1 MRILYIVFSI
11 FFIWSFIE
19 RKENDPIKTK
29 EDLGKKLF
37 FEKKLSKDN
46 SISCGSCHRPEFA
59 FADTVAFSKGVYNRI
74 GKRNTPSSM
83 NMASRE
89 IFFFDGRAATLEEQ
103 AVFPIEDHLEMDIL
117 IDKAVQKIATDKNYN
132 TLFNKIYKTKP
143 TKSNILDALAS
154 FQKSLETTSP
164 FDEYIAG
171 DTSAISASAIRG
183 HKLFIDPKNKC
194 FECHFTPDFTAD
206 EFRNVGLFDGK
217 KLNDSGRYAIT
228 KNPNDIGKF
237 KVPGLRNVAITAP
250 YMHNGMFKTL
260 EEVVDYYNNPYLT
273 VSQPINIDTLLLQP
287 LHLTEENKKDLVSF
301 LKTLTDPQFKN
312 KLKD

>member
-1 MRILYIVFSI
+1 MRILYLVFSVLLV
-11 FFIWSFIE
+11 WSFIE

-117 IDKAVQKIATDKNYN
+117 IDKAVQKIATDKNYI

-228 KNPNDIGKF
+228 KIPNDIGKF

-273 VSQPINIDTLLLQP
+273 VSHPINIDTLLLQP

>member
-1 MRILYIVFSI
+1 
-11 FFIWSFIE
+11 
-19 RKENDPIKTK
+19 
-29 EDLGKKLF
+29 
-37 FEKKLSKDN
+37 
-46 SISCGSCHRPEFA
+46 
-59 FADTVAFSKGVYNRI
+59 
-74 GKRNTPSSM
+74 
-83 NMASRE
+83 MASRE

-117 IDKAVQKIATDKNYN
+117 IDKAVQKIATDKNYI

>member
-1 MRILYIVFSI
+1 MRILYLVFSVLLV
-11 FFIWSFIE
+11 WSFIE

>member
-1 MRILYIVFSI
+1 
-11 FFIWSFIE
+11 
-19 RKENDPIKTK
+19 
-29 EDLGKKLF
+29 
-37 FEKKLSKDN
+37 
-46 SISCGSCHRPEFA
+46 
-59 FADTVAFSKGVYNRI
+59 
-74 GKRNTPSSM
+74 M

-117 IDKAVQKIATDKNYN
+117 IDQAVQKIATDKTYIA
-132 TLFNKIYKTKP
+132 LFSKIYKTKP
-143 TKSNILDALAS
+143 TKNNILDALAL

>member
-1 MRILYIVFSI
+1 MRFLYIVFSVL
-11 FFIWSFIE
+11 FIWSFIE
-19 RKENDPIKTK
+19 RQKTEPIKTK
-29 EDLGKKLF
+29 EALGKKLF
-37 FEKKLSKDN
+37 FEKKLSRDN

-59 FADTVAFSKGVYNRI
+59 FADTVPFSRGVANGL
-74 GKRNTPSSM
+74 GKRNTPTSM

-117 IDKAVQKIATDKNYN
+117 IDQAVQKIATDKTYIA
-132 TLFNKIYKTKP
+132 LFSKIYKTKP
-143 TKSNILDALAS
+143 TKNNILDALAL

-171 DTSAISASAIRG
+171 DTLAISASAIRG

-260 EEVVDYYNNPYLT
+260 EEVVAYYNNPYLT
-273 VSQPINIDTLLLQP
+273 VSHPINIDTLLLQP
-287 LHLTEENKKDLVSF
+287 LNFTEQNKKDLVSF
-301 LKTLTDPQFKN
+301 LKTLTDPKFN
-312 KLKD
+312 SKLKN

>member
-260 EEVVDYYNNPYLT
+260 EEVVAYYNNPYLT
-273 VSQPINIDTLLLQP
+273 VSHPINIDSLLLQP

>member
-1 MRILYIVFSI
+1 MRFLYIVFSVL
-11 FFIWSFIE
+11 FIWSFIE
-19 RKENDPIKTK
+19 RQKTEPIKTK
-29 EDLGKKLF
+29 EALGKKLF

-171 DTSAISASAIRG
+171 DTSAIRASAIRG

-260 EEVVDYYNNPYLT
+260 EEVVAYYNNPYLT
-273 VSQPINIDTLLLQP
+273 VSHPINIDSLLLQP

>member
-1 MRILYIVFSI
+1 MRFLYIVFSVL
-11 FFIWSFIE
+11 FIWSFIE
-19 RKENDPIKTK
+19 RQKTEPIKTK
-29 EDLGKKLF
+29 EALGKKLF

-143 TKSNILDALAS
+143 NKSNILDALAS

-171 DTSAISASAIRG
+171 DTSAIRASAIRG

-260 EEVVDYYNNPYLT
+260 EEVVAYYNNPYLT
-273 VSQPINIDTLLLQP
+273 VSHPINIDSLLLQP